1 LPPVAK
7 LGRWLPKGLRD
18 GSPFPAKESKSLPV
32 ASPHCPGAVADPAGP
47 GPLAER
53 NKVPSRKKNKSLDV
67 DRNRMYDSL
76 WKKKAMPDKPLNN
89 EEWIL
94 KQDRLLSKATGLPEN
109 LTPEKRLESR
119 ELVMQDVIC
128 CLVGR
133 NDALTRSPIA
143 RKHVDAQLAPF
154 FVYWQHMNDILPRP
168 PAMKKI

>member
-1 LPPVAK
+1 
-7 LGRWLPKGLRD
+7 
-18 GSPFPAKESKSLPV
+18 
-32 ASPHCPGAVADPAGP
+32 
-47 GPLAER
+47 
-53 NKVPSRKKNKSLDV
+53 
-67 DRNRMYDSL
+67 
-76 WKKKAMPDKPLNN
+76 MPDKPLNN

-94 KQDRLLSKATGLPEN
+94 KQGRLLYKATGLPEN

-154 FVYWQHMNDILPRP
+154 FVYWQHMNDILPRSS
-168 PAMKKI
+168 AGKKK